1 MRTVNSKTNNFVL
14 FAWLILTL
22 SALVVSVHS
31 YRQNGIE
38 HNILA
43 LVPEDAVDKRIDE
56 TNRNFLTSL
65 ERTLFFALSD
75 ETAAKD
81 LKTRLEDSG
90 VCQAVFGQIQPDK
103 QRAIYAFL
111 NSHRLAF
118 IDPST
123 RDLLADP
130 QAYSAWVM
138 AQVFNPFAGIG
149 HAELSGDPLLL
160 IRRAQSSLTPSGNA
174 ALKKGWIVA
183 GDKTGKTFYL
193 VEASLKNG
201 ISVTDAV
208 VSVNQILKTV
218 QKDHPGTLALRQGI
232 PFYTASGLES
242 AKDDVSVLGTLSLVG
257 LLAIFWLAFRS
268 IRPFLLCAVSLL
280 TGLIFATAATYL
292 VFDSVHAAALVMST
306 SLIGISADYTT
317 YYLTRRMRFGLS
329 ETAFQTRD
337 RLKTTLLHAVGTSSL
352 AYGVMLL
359 APLPGLRQFALFGAV
374 GLMASCLTVLIAF
387 PYLVAQFP
395 VRNLALHPLFSRW
408 VNLWTLHPLR
418 MRSMCLIGVAVCA
431 LGIARL
437 QISDDLTGMQTPDA
451 SLRANEAHF
460 AKLFGR
466 DMTQHWFVVLG
477 PSSDDV
483 LAREKALIEKLTPL
497 KMEGKIAAWDAFA
510 INTETE
516 QAHLLPIYEK
526 TAAETR
532 KALGTVGMTLP
543 HEKAPQTLRL
553 ADFLASD
560 IARAYRGRISQLQ
573 DGSWGLILPVMNVQD
588 ESAMRQ
594 ACQAVQGTFWYS
606 RKGAFEN
613 IFRTCR
619 ITVSSLLALSCA
631 AVFLVFACSFGLKAG
646 AYCAGCSL
654 LSLVA
659 ALGIMGWIGIPLQ
672 IFSLFA
678 LILVL
683 GIGIDY
689 IVFFYRHNRQAVDVS
704 FAVTIAMVTTVLSLG
719 ILVLSRT
726 AAISNFGLVLFLG
739 ITAAYL
745 IAPLVLTI
753 KRQ

>member
-22 SALVVSVHS
+22 SALFVSVHS

-123 RDLLADP
+123 RDLLANP

-160 IRRAQSSLTPSGNA
+160 IRRAQSSLAPSGNA

-183 GDKTGKTFYL
+183 VDKTGKTFYL

-329 ETAFQTRD
+329 D
-337 RLKTTLLHAVGTSSL
+337 H
-352 AYGVMLL
+352 
-359 APLPGLRQFALFGAV
+359 
-374 GLMASCLTVLIAF
+374 ASCSPTG
-387 PYLVAQFP
+387 VAPICP
-395 VRNLALHPLFSRW
+395 VRCR
-408 VNLWTLHPLR
+408 R
-418 MRSMCLIGVAVCA
+418 
-431 LGIARL
+431 
-437 QISDDLTGMQTPDA
+437 PD
-451 SLRANEAHF
+451 
-460 AKLFGR
+460 
-466 DMTQHWFVVLG
+466 
-477 PSSDDV
+477 
-483 LAREKALIEKLTPL
+483 
-497 KMEGKIAAWDAFA
+497 
-510 INTETE
+510 
-516 QAHLLPIYEK
+516 
-526 TAAETR
+526 
-532 KALGTVGMTLP
+532 
-543 HEKAPQTLRL
+543 
-553 ADFLASD
+553 
-560 IARAYRGRISQLQ
+560 
-573 DGSWGLILPVMNVQD
+573 
-588 ESAMRQ
+588 
-594 ACQAVQGTFWYS
+594 
-606 RKGAFEN
+606 
-613 IFRTCR
+613 
-619 ITVSSLLALSCA
+619 
-631 AVFLVFACSFGLKAG
+631 
-646 AYCAGCSL
+646 
-654 LSLVA
+654 
-659 ALGIMGWIGIPLQ
+659 
-672 IFSLFA
+672 
-678 LILVL
+678 
-683 GIGIDY
+683 
-689 IVFFYRHNRQAVDVS
+689 
-704 FAVTIAMVTTVLSLG
+704 
-719 ILVLSRT
+719 
-726 AAISNFGLVLFLG
+726 GLVLDSPDCLSLSCGAVSRPKSCPSPAFL
-739 ITAAYL
+739 
-745 IAPLVLTI
+745 PLGQSVDLTSAQNAKHVPDRRCRLCARNRALTD
-753 KRQ
+753 KR

>member
-242 AKDDVSVLGTLSLVG
+242 AKDDVSVLGRLSLVG

-619 ITVSSLLALSCA
+619 ITVSSLLALSFA

>member
-418 MRSMCLIGVAVCA
+418 MRSICLIGVAVCA

-619 ITVSSLLALSCA
+619 ITVSSLLALSFA

>member
-292 VFDSVHAAALVMST
+292 VFDSVQAAALVMST
-306 SLIGISADYTT
+306 SIIGISADYTT

-483 LAREKALIEKLTPL
+483 LALEKALIEKLTPL

-619 ITVSSLLALSCA
+619 ITVSSLLALSFA

>member
-553 ADFLASD
+553 ANFLASD

-619 ITVSSLLALSCA
+619 ITVSSLLALSFA

>member
-619 ITVSSLLALSCA
+619 ITVSSLLALSFA

-646 AYCAGCSL
+646 ALCAGCSL

>member
-22 SALVVSVHS
+22 SALFVSVHS

-123 RDLLADP
+123 RDLLANP

-160 IRRAQSSLTPSGNA
+160 IRRAQSSLAPSGNA

-183 GDKTGKTFYL
+183 VDKTGKTFYL

-497 KMEGKIAAWDAFA
+497 KKEGKIAAWDAFA

-516 QAHLLPIYEK
+516 QVHLLPIYEK

-532 KALGTVGMTLP
+532 KALGTAGMTLP

-594 ACQAVQGTFWYS
+594 ACQSVQGTFWYS

-619 ITVSSLLALSCA
+619 ITVSTLLALSFA

-646 AYCAGCSL
+646 ALCAGCSL

-689 IVFFYRHNRQAVDVS
+689 IVFFYRHSRQAVDVS

-739 ITAAYL
+739 ITATYL

>member
-1 MRTVNSKTNNFVL
+1 
-14 FAWLILTL
+14 
-22 SALVVSVHS
+22 
-31 YRQNGIE
+31 
-38 HNILA
+38 
-43 LVPEDAVDKRIDE
+43 
-56 TNRNFLTSL
+56 
-65 ERTLFFALSD
+65 
-75 ETAAKD
+75 
-81 LKTRLEDSG
+81 
-90 VCQAVFGQIQPDK
+90 
-103 QRAIYAFL
+103 
-111 NSHRLAF
+111 
-118 IDPST
+118 
-123 RDLLADP
+123 
-130 QAYSAWVM
+130 
-138 AQVFNPFAGIG
+138 
-149 HAELSGDPLLL
+149 
-160 IRRAQSSLTPSGNA
+160 
-174 ALKKGWIVA
+174 
-183 GDKTGKTFYL
+183 
-193 VEASLKNG
+193 
-201 ISVTDAV
+201 
-208 VSVNQILKTV
+208 
-218 QKDHPGTLALRQGI
+218 
-232 PFYTASGLES
+232 
-242 AKDDVSVLGTLSLVG
+242 
-257 LLAIFWLAFRS
+257 
-268 IRPFLLCAVSLL
+268 
-280 TGLIFATAATYL
+280 
-292 VFDSVHAAALVMST
+292 
-306 SLIGISADYTT
+306 
-317 YYLTRRMRFGLS
+317 
-329 ETAFQTRD
+329 
-337 RLKTTLLHAVGTSSL
+337 
-352 AYGVMLL
+352 
-359 APLPGLRQFALFGAV
+359 
-374 GLMASCLTVLIAF
+374 
-387 PYLVAQFP
+387 
-395 VRNLALHPLFSRW
+395 
-408 VNLWTLHPLR
+408 
-418 MRSMCLIGVAVCA
+418 MCLIGVAVCA

-466 DMTQHWFVVLG
+466 DMTQNWFVVLG

-497 KMEGKIAAWDAFA
+497 KKEGKIAAWDAFA

-516 QAHLLPIYEK
+516 QVHLLPIYEK

-532 KALGTVGMTLP
+532 KALGTAGMTLP

-594 ACQAVQGTFWYS
+594 ACQSVQGTFWYS

-619 ITVSSLLALSCA
+619 ITVSTLLALSFA

-646 AYCAGCSL
+646 ALCASCSL

-689 IVFFYRHNRQAVDVS
+689 IVFFYRHSRQAVDVS

>member
-497 KMEGKIAAWDAFA
+497 KMEGKIVAWDAFA

-619 ITVSSLLALSCA
+619 ITVSSLLALSFA